1 MKELEVKVN
10 YSTIIE
16 GLEDLIRDRK
26 SFIDKTD
33 DECAFTHDKVI
44 LQAAIDMLEKISSEN
59 RELVE
64 EIKKTRQAIKNG
76 VEFGYIDNCKC
87 TDNWLERVEK
97 LLEKS
102 KGVEL

>member
-59 RELVE
+59 REYVGIIKEFYKNWKDGKLVE
-64 EIKKTRQAIKNG
+64 PSEYDLLQ
-76 VEFGYIDNCKC
+76 
-87 TDNWLERVEK
+87 RVVK
-97 LLEKS
+97 ALEKAEGA
-102 KGVEL
+102 K